1 MKLHYY
7 PETDSLYVALRPNAA
22 SDTRE
27 IGPNVNAD
35 FGSDGVLVGID
46 IDMASAHF
54 DLASLETEGLPAV
67 RKAA

>member
-7 PETDSLYVALRPNAA
+7 PETDSLYVALRPDAA
-22 SDTRE
+22 RETRE

-46 IDMASAHF
+46 IDLASVHF
-54 DLASLETEGLPAV
+54 DLSTLESDGLPLV